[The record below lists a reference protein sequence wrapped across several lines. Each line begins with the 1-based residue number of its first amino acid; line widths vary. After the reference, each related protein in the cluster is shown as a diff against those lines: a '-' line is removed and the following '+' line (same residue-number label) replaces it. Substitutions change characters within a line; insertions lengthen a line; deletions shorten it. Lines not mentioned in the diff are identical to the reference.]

1 MLKFNNKISI
11 RFLTKEE
18 LFKRYDGNTF
28 SCQFNWQFK
37 TLPNILYIQKRL
49 NKFPT
54 YRDFFKKFYNNN
66 TIYNLYNSDDKCP
79 ICDKFFYQYKHNGK
93 KVHRNC
99 GVLVRI
105 NYGEKYYLEYP
116 KKYNL

>member
-1 MLKFNNKISI
+1 MLKFNNETFT

-37 TLPNILYIQKRL
+37 TLPNILY
-49 NKFPT
+49 
-54 YRDFFKKFYNNN
+54 
-66 TIYNLYNSDDKCP
+66 
-79 ICDKFFYQYKHNGK
+79 QYKHNGK

-99 GVLVRI
+99 GVLIRI

-116 KKYNL
+116 KKKK

>member
-1 MLKFNNKISI
+1 MLKFNNETFT

-79 ICDKFFYQYKHNGK
+79 ICGKFFYQYKHNGK

-105 NYGEKYYLEYP
+105 NYEEKYYLEYP
-116 KKYNL
+116 KKKI